1 MEVRELKTLLV
12 LMRDYGLVELEIED
26 KKGKVRLVR
35 GGGRASVDVTES
47 GSDAHLAARAAS
59 PIKMATRHVEA
70 TAEEGGE
77 AAGEIDLAPNQ
88 KLIESPMVGTF
99 YRAASPDAAPF
110 VEEGIVGAQG
120 PAAVHHRGDE
130 DDERD
135 RIAGGRPRDKNSRRE
150 RAAGRIRTAPD
161 DHRSDLRGRA
171 LAMFKK
177 LLVAN
182 RGTIAIRIIR
192 ACRELG
198 ISTVAVYSTAD
209 KDALHVRMADE
220 SVCIGPPAAEDSYLN
235 IPSILS
241 AATTFGADAVHP
253 GYGFL
258 SENGDFAEACQ
269 RSGLNFV
276 GPRARHIRLMGDKPR
291 ARRIMKRAGVPVL
304 PGSEGKGVTGVARR
318 AGRREAARLPG
329 TDQGGGRR
337 RRQGDAHRA
346 RRRPSWRGCFRS
358 RRRESEASFGSRKM
372 YLEKYLEHARHV
384 EFQILADTERNAIH
398 LGERDCSIQRR
409 HQKVIEESP
418 CPVLTARLRDK
429 MGKAAVRAA
438 EVVGYSNVGTVE
450 FLLAASGEF
459 YFIEMNTRIQV
470 EHGVTEMVT
479 GVDLV
484 KESIRMAMGEP
495 LGLKQ
500 RQVTFDGAAMEFRI
514 YAEDPDRHMPAP
526 GVVTNHHPP
535 GGLGVRV
542 ETALYDG
549 YRVPVQ
555 YDPLIAKLIVHA
567 DTRAEVIARAKAA
580 LREYV
585 IDGIKTNIP
594 LHLKI
599 LHDPDFNRGQ
609 FSTDFLSRYEPAHPE
624 AAHHAP
630 VSKAS

>member
-1 MEVRELKTLLV
+1 
-12 LMRDYGLVELEIED
+12 
-26 KKGKVRLVR
+26 
-35 GGGRASVDVTES
+35 
-47 GSDAHLAARAAS
+47 
-59 PIKMATRHVEA
+59 
-70 TAEEGGE
+70 
-77 AAGEIDLAPNQ
+77 
-88 KLIESPMVGTF
+88 
-99 YRAASPDAAPF
+99 
-110 VEEGIVGAQG
+110 
-120 PAAVHHRGDE
+120 
-130 DDERD
+130 
-135 RIAGGRPRDKNSRRE
+135 
-150 RAAGRIRTAPD
+150 
-161 DHRSDLRGRA
+161 
-171 LAMFKK
+171 MFKK

-198 ISTVAVYSTAD
+198 IQTVAVFSTAD

-241 AATTFGADAVHP
+241 AALTYGADAIHP

-269 RSGLNFV
+269 RSGLQFV

-304 PGSEGKGVTGVARR
+304 PGSEGKGVTEVRDAFADAKRLGYPVLIK
-318 AGRREAARLPG
+318 AAA
-329 TDQGGGRR
+329 GGGGKGMRIVR
-337 RRQGDAHRA
+337 NAKELVRLFPIA
-346 RRRPSWRGCFRS
+346 RS
-358 RRRESEASFGSRKM
+358 ESEAAFGSRTM
-372 YLEKYLEHARHV
+372 YLEKYLENARHV
-384 EFQILADTERNAIH
+384 EFQIIADNERHVLH

-418 CPVLTARLRDK
+418 CPVLTARLREK
-429 MGKAAVRAA
+429 MGKAAIRAA

-450 FLLAASGEF
+450 FLLTPDGEF

-479 GVDLV
+479 ATDLV
-484 KESIRMAMGEP
+484 KESIRLAAGEP
-495 LGLKQ
+495 LRIKQ
-500 RQVTFDGAAMEFRI
+500 RQVTFNGNAMEFRI
-514 YAEDPDRHMPAP
+514 YAEDPERHIPAP

-549 YRVPVQ
+549 YRVPVH

-567 DTRAEVIARAKAA
+567 DTRDLAIARARAA
-580 LREYV
+580 LREYL

-594 LHLKI
+594 LHMKI
-599 LHDPDFNRGQ
+599 LHDPDFIRGN
-609 FSTDFLSRYEPAHPE
+609 FSTSFLSRYEPAPARE
-624 AAHHAP
+624 DAAAP
-630 VSKAS
+630 AAKAS